1 MKRLAVLLAGSSLFF
16 ATNAMAS
23 AEAPYDKHPP
33 PTLYWMIA
41 QFVPSPEL
49 GFGGRYAVAG
59 MRWQL
64 TPLLYSFG
72 IYRKLSPWRFFVTEP
87 LTRVSGSLELFVS
100 PEYLTAPA
108 ASNEWI
114 TRVGVHANFPLL
126 ERGERLALTLG
137 SGLHWGAES
146 GAFFE
151 GGLSAFSGVFGLFF
165 SYSPLLKLA
174 PAIVTLRVRV
184 F

>member
-1 MKRLAVLLAGSSLFF
+1 MKRAAFVLAGSLLV
-16 ATNAMAS
+16 ATRAHAS

-49 GFGGRYAVAG
+49 GFGNRYAVAG

-72 IYRKLSPWRFFVTEP
+72 IYRKLSPWRVFVTEP
-87 LTRVSGSLELFVS
+87 LTRVSGSLELFVA

-108 ASNEWI
+108 GSNEWI

-126 ERGERLALTLG
+126 ERGERLGLTFG
-137 SGLHWGAES
+137 AGMHWGAES

-151 GGLSAFSGVFGLFF
+151 GGFTAFSGVFGLFF
-165 SYSPLLKLA
+165 SYSPYLSLA
-174 PAIVTLRVRV
+174 PAIVTLRVRA